1 MLGRSGSTPAW
12 FFLHVWFLHCLP
24 LTVCCPFSVGLVSF
38 FLSIFEIW
46 HEVSDFG
53 PWQLDE
59 RVCLFQLNLLLSNSI
74 LMPWKH
80 SLSPKVLLVIIGD
93 GVHGMSSDPSQEV
106 SSAQGW
112 LWEGTWG

>member
-1 MLGRSGSTPAW
+1 MSGFCIA
-12 FFLHVWFLHCLP
+12 FQLQFVVHFLLFW
-24 LTVCCPFSVGLVSF
+24 CPF
-38 FLSIFEIW
+38 FLSILEIW

-93 GVHGMSSDPSQEV
+93 GVYRMSSDPSQEV

>member
-24 LTVCCPFSVGLVSF
+24 LTVCCPFSVVLVSF

-74 LMPWKH
+74 YFNALETFPE
-80 SLSPKVLLVIIGD
+80 
-93 GVHGMSSDPSQEV
+93 SQGFV
-106 SSAQGW
+106 GHHW
-112 LWEGTWG
+112 